1 MEGTIHTDGP
11 SQTATAAPNS
21 PEQGLEEEP
30 KLMETRKGPQD
41 QDRDVNRLRPYSSAS
56 QSPLPMQAFLLMP
69 IRPHTPHCWRQKHFI
84 DLLQEG
90 YSFSGSTADTPSPP
104 PRPCTQVCDGDPF
117 IAKSSS
123 ESLQGQDQGFPV
135 AKVAPAPSGLRP

>member
-56 QSPLPMQAFLLMP
+56 QSPLPMQAFLLVP

-90 YSFSGSTADTPSPP
+90 YSFSGSTADTPSLP
-104 PRPCTQVCDGDPF
+104 PRPCTQVCDRDRSPYC
-117 IAKSSS
+117 SWSPHP
-123 ESLQGQDQGFPV
+123 QG
-135 AKVAPAPSGLRP
+135 PAPQNLETGSKGEKKS